1 MLIEQHAKYSANEI
15 TVNSVTIIALLGFE
29 NDLTTR

>member
-15 TVNSVTIIALLGFE
+15 IVNSVIIALLGFE
-29 NDLTTR
+29 NYLTT

>member
-15 TVNSVTIIALLGFE
+15 TVNIVIIALLGFE
-29 NDLTTR
+29 NYLTT

>member
-15 TVNSVTIIALLGFE
+15 TVNSVIIVLLGFF
-29 NDLTTR
+29 LTT

>member
-15 TVNSVTIIALLGFE
+15 TVNSVIIALLGFE
-29 NDLTTR
+29 NYFTT